1 MTLYSEYLI
10 HVASE
15 NADNRMEIDPPT
27 FADPVTFVREILQD
41 LDNAIQA
48 GTATTRFGVE
58 LMMDELFANPTLSP
72 LLDASENGQH
82 DIGSALLPQTT
93 NLFQN
98 YWTHIICPAWNQH
111 ADIRRTLLA
120 SVTRASD

>member
-1 MTLYSEYLI
+1 MTPYSEYLI

-15 NADNRMEIDPPT
+15 NADNSMAIDPPT
-27 FADPVTFVREILQD
+27 FADPVAFVREILQD

-48 GTATTRFGVE
+48 GTATTRFGIE
-58 LMMDELFANPTLSP
+58 LMMDELFANEDLSP
-72 LLDASENGQH
+72 LLDAPENGQH
-82 DIGSALLPQTT
+82 DIGSALLSQST

-111 ADIRRTLLA
+111 ADIRSARLA
-120 SVTRASD
+120 SG

>member
-1 MTLYSEYLI
+1 MTPYSEYLI

-48 GTATTRFGVE
+48 GTATTRFGIE
-58 LMMDELFANPTLSP
+58 LMMDELFANEDLSP
-72 LLDASENGQH
+72 LLDAPENGQH
-82 DIGSALLPQTT
+82 DIESALLPQTT

-111 ADIRRTLLA
+111 ADMRRAITM
-120 SVTRASD
+120 SSTSPT